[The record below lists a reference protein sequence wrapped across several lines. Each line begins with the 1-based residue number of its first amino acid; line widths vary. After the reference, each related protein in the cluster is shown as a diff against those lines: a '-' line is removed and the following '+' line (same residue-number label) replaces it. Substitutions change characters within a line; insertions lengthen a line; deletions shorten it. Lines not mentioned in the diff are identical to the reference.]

1 MTAADA
7 QRFARTWLAAWN
19 AHDIESVLDHFSE
32 DVTFT
37 SPVAAR
43 IVEGSDGEI
52 RGKDALRDYWNRGI
66 EHYPNLHF
74 EPVGVY
80 LGVHTIVINYRNQNG
95 ALVNETLR
103 LEGGTH
109 VVEGHGTYIL
119 DFPTDPKRSAG
130 RRR

>member
-19 AHDIESVLDHFSE
+19 AHDIESVLAHFSE
-32 DVTFT
+32 DVIFT

-66 EHYPNLHF
+66 EQYPNLHF
-74 EPVGVY
+74 ELVGVY
-80 LGVHTIVINYRNQNG
+80 LGIDTIAINYRNQNG
-95 ALVNETLR
+95 ALVNEILR
-103 LEGGTH
+103 LEGTY

-119 DFPTDPKRSAG
+119 DVGTDEPTKRA
-130 RRR
+130 